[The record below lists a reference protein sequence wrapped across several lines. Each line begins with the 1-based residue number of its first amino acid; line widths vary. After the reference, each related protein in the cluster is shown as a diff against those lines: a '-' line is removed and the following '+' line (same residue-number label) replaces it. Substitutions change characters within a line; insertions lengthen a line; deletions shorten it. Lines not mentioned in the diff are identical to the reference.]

1 MAGYILKDQKVPA
14 GFHQPRTL
22 WVGKIVHLHSLR
34 NLKTQPNIWKR
45 QNLEKEYMWSRLM
58 FGSDD
63 DMAFFFG
70 QWIKALNYVSFG
82 APEGC

>member
-1 MAGYILKDQKVPA
+1 M
-14 GFHQPRTL
+14 
-22 WVGKIVHLHSLR
+22 
-34 NLKTQPNIWKR
+34 

-70 QWIKALNYVSFG
+70 QWIKALNYVPFG